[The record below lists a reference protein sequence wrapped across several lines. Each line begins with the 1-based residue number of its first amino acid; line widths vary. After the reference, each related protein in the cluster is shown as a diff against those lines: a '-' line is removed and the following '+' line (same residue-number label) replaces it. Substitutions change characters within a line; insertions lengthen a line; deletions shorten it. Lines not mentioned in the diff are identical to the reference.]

1 MKVKILKNGW
11 IIYNG
16 SLNSPKIMDLVDY
29 FVVEMKNR
37 GVELEKVSNLQIIG
51 ELNKDINRLVSNLEL
66 KRPDF
71 AILWDKD
78 VTLGRHLEKMGLRVF
93 NSSQAIELCDN
104 KGYTFERLSEK
115 GINIPRTII
124 APLIYPRIKVR
135 NFELYESIGKEL
147 GYPMVI
153 KECYGSFGA
162 QVYLIKDFEELKK
175 KVNDLGS
182 IPYVF
187 QEFIATSH
195 GRDVRVNVVG
205 NKVVG
210 SMYRESDGD
219 FRANISAGGKGK
231 GYLANKDEE
240 DIAIK
245 AVKELGLDYAG
256 VDLLFGEN
264 DEPVVCEVNSNP
276 HFKSTL
282 EFTGVDVGKAIVD
295 YILKEVY
302 L

>member
-1 MKVKILKNGW
+1 
-11 IIYNG
+11 
-16 SLNSPKIMDLVDY
+16 MDLVDY
-29 FVVEMKNR
+29 FVEEMSNR
-37 GVELEKVSNLQIIG
+37 GVLLEKVSNLQIIG
-51 ELNKDINRLVSNLEL
+51 ELNTDINRLIANLDL
-66 KRPDF
+66 KKPDF

-93 NSSQAIELCDN
+93 NSSRGIELCDN
-104 KGYTFERLSEK
+104 KGYTFEVLSEK

-124 APLIYPRIKVR
+124 APLIYPRVKI
-135 NFELYESIGKEL
+135 NDFQLYENIAIEL
-147 GYPMVI
+147 GYPLVI

-162 QVYLIKDFEELKK
+162 QVYLIENFEQMKE
-175 KVNDLGS
+175 KVISLGS

-187 QEFIATSH
+187 QEFISTSH
-195 GRDVRVNVVG
+195 GRDVRINVVG
-205 NKVVG
+205 DLVVG

-231 GYLANKDEE
+231 SYIANQREE
-240 DIAIK
+240 EIAIK

-256 VDLLFGEN
+256 VDILFGKG
-264 DEPVVCEVNSNP
+264 DQPVVCEVNSNP

-282 EFTGVDVGKAIVD
+282 EYTGVDVGKAIVE

>member
-1 MKVKILKNGW
+1 
-11 IIYNG
+11 
-16 SLNSPKIMDLVDY
+16 MDLVDY
-29 FVVEMKNR
+29 FVEEMSNR
-37 GVELEKVSNLQIIG
+37 GVLLEKVSNLQIIG
-51 ELNKDINRLVSNLEL
+51 ELNTDINRLIANLDL
-66 KRPDF
+66 KKPDF

-93 NSSQAIELCDN
+93 NSSRGIELCDN
-104 KGYTFERLSEK
+104 KGYTFEVLSEK

-124 APLIYPRIKVR
+124 APLIYPRVKV
-135 NFELYESIGKEL
+135 NDFQLYENIAIEL
-147 GYPMVI
+147 GYPLVI

-162 QVYLIKDFEELKK
+162 QVYLIENFEQMKE
-175 KVNDLGS
+175 KVISLGS

-187 QEFIATSH
+187 QEFISTSH
-195 GRDVRVNVVG
+195 GRDVRINVVG
-205 NKVVG
+205 DVVVG

-231 GYLANKDEE
+231 SYIANQQEE
-240 DIAIK
+240 EIAIK

-256 VDLLFGEN
+256 VDILFGKG
-264 DEPVVCEVNSNP
+264 DQPVVCEVNSNP

-282 EFTGVDVGKAIVD
+282 EYTGVDVGKAIVE